1 MIQEELNKTIIEVC
15 LKIAK
20 RGEGAIILVGNQ
32 ENKPL
37 VKQEVKPFNVIE
49 NPKLLESLALMDG
62 AVIVD
67 KFGLMQY
74 YGTMLKVS
82 KLSMIKNFGTRHQ
95 SSLSASMKEGNK
107 VYVVSE
113 EDNKVRIF
121 QDGKLV
127 VEIDGRTKNIEKQV
141 PEINNIMESIG
152 WGTASLLGAGIVAP
166 AIGIAAIPGVTIFV
180 AITGVSYFIKKL
192 KKYDLIK

>member
-62 AVIVD
+62 AV
-67 KFGLMQY
+67 
-74 YGTMLKVS
+74 
-82 KLSMIKNFGTRHQ
+82 
-95 SSLSASMKEGNK
+95 
-107 VYVVSE
+107 
-113 EDNKVRIF
+113 
-121 QDGKLV
+121 
-127 VEIDGRTKNIEKQV
+127 
-141 PEINNIMESIG
+141 
-152 WGTASLLGAGIVAP
+152 
-166 AIGIAAIPGVTIFV
+166 
-180 AITGVSYFIKKL
+180 
-192 KKYDLIK
+192 